1 MEILINIS
9 EIAIITGDNPYKT
22 KRDYLIDFWKKNFIN
37 DFNKYKEITSFIK
50 ETDDDIIKKI
60 SVNNNLDISAEL
72 SKCIKSKNTCELNT
86 VKNTIIE
93 KLGNLK
99 EDEKKEITKSI
110 TNLTNTKF
118 GIKNENDV
126 TKIYENMSGNQII
139 KDNKYRKIKLFT
151 YGGFDIFIGG
161 KIDGIT
167 LDSSTIIEVKNRVHK
182 LFYELRNYEKV
193 QIMSY
198 MYLFSGAKGHLV
210 EAHKKKMK
218 QK

>member
-93 KLGNLK
+93 KF
-99 EDEKKEITKSI
+99 I
-110 TNLTNTKF
+110 
-118 GIKNENDV
+118 
-126 TKIYENMSGNQII
+126 
-139 KDNKYRKIKLFT
+139 T
-151 YGGFDIFIGG
+151 YGKNIINNKKYIIILISIILISIILL
-161 KIDGIT
+161 KILI
-167 LDSSTIIEVKNRVHK
+167 
-182 LFYELRNYEKV
+182 
-193 QIMSY
+193 
-198 MYLFSGAKGHLV
+198 
-210 EAHKKKMK
+210 
-218 QK
+218 